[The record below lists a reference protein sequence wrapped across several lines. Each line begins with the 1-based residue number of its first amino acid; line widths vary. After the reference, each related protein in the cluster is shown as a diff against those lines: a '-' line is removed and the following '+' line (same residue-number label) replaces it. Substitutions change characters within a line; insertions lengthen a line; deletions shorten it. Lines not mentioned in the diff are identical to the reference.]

1 MTATVRRLLAQ
12 KQELLQRL
20 EQNPGPDER
29 AEIEQL
35 QAKINAAL
43 ELLNDGGSEREYIQA
58 FPVQHEVSCR
68 KLFNRSRQY
77 P

>member
-1 MTATVRRLLAQ
+1 MSTTMAKFVTKKR
-12 KQELLQRL
+12 ELLQRL

>member
-1 MTATVRRLLAQ
+1 MSTTMAKLVTKKR
-12 KQELLQRL
+12 ELLQRL